1 MKVSIIVPVY
11 NCEKYLKKCIESI
24 INQTYK
30 DLELILI
37 DDGSTDKSYD
47 ISLEYKKKYG
57 NIIVLK
63 QNNKGSGSAR
73 NYGIEKA
80 TGKYLMFCDS
90 DDFFCKNTV
99 ESFIKETL
107 KEDYDLVISGY
118 NNFKYYNDK
127 VVICKEN
134 NAMED
139 IIKTKEQVRKSYI
152 ELHEKCLN
160 QAPWGKLYKRSI
172 VIENKVRF
180 KDYKRCQDIIFNLQY
195 YEHVESIKIIKDKL
209 YNYQTPEGNAYISKF
224 PSNMIEI
231 RKEIDRIITE
241 TLKKWN
247 VYDEKTEKY
256 LNKILVTDILV
267 CIRLNYLNNWN
278 FNKEKKREYINNLLK
293 DEKVIKVLKEKGYG
307 KKKDILCTIVNTKN
321 YFFIEATNFFIAL
334 LQNISLKVNKYKT
347 KRLVHS

>member
-37 DDGSTDKSYD
+37 DDGSKDKSYD
-47 ISLEYKKKYG
+47 ISLEYKKKYK

-90 DDFFCKNTV
+90 DDFFFFFTV

-195 YEHVESIKIIKDKL
+195 YEHVENIKIIKDKL

-224 PSNMIEI
+224 PPNMIEI

-247 VYDEKTEKY
+247 VYDKKTEKY

-267 CIRLNYLNNWN
+267 YLNNWN

-321 YFFIEATNFFIAL
+321 YFFIEAINFFIAL
-334 LQNISLKVNKYKT
+334 LQNISLKVNKYKI